1 MFKRIWGM
9 LIVGVVSAHLA
20 GCVAVVAGAAGGAGT
35 ATWLGGKL
43 TQQVNASF
51 AKAQK
56 ATKSALAALKLTIT
70 KETVK
75 EDVAQF
81 VGDYTD
87 GRSFWIDIRPVS
99 TTESRLDIRVGVPGD
114 VDASRKVLDKVLTYL

>member
-1 MFKRIWGM
+1 MFKKIWSM

-20 GCVAVVAGAAGGAGT
+20 GCVAVLAGAAGGAGT

-43 TQQVNASF
+43 TQQVNASYE
-51 AKAQK
+51 KTRK

-70 KETVK
+70 KETIK
-75 EDVAQF
+75 EDIAQF

-99 TTESRLDIRVGVPGD
+99 ATESRLDVRVGVPGD
-114 VDASRKVLDKVLTYL
+114 MDASRKVLDKILAYL